1 MAALYEGY
9 TLCGRVSGQ
18 SLSDSGIQGI
28 EVERDNDHVIVT
40 DSSRSVTL
48 YMVKFYV
55 YSEEIFTCYS
65 RSVELVSQ
73 FKICQD
79 LLVILSSTNFLQ
91 NSLLAP
97 GLYTYIYDSD
107 PKSRSIMFALLL
119 NC

>member
-48 YMVKFYV
+48 YMVKFSV

-73 FKICQD
+73 FKISQD
-79 LLVILSSTNFLQ
+79 LLMILSSPKFLQ
-91 NSLLAP
+91 NILLDQQVI
-97 GLYTYIYDSD
+97 YI
-107 PKSRSIMFALLL
+107 
-119 NC
+119 